1 MGRTGNQLKNRWEE
15 KKREIHRRER
25 ESKRWRDNKIIER
38 EREAQ
43 KEMANK
49 RCSMVEIL
57 YFSEAIKKRE
67 KEIRIGKGRKGEWE
81 ELM

>member
-38 EREAQ
+38 ERG
-43 KEMANK
+43 
-49 RCSMVEIL
+49 
-57 YFSEAIKKRE
+57 SERN
-67 KEIRIGKGRKGEWE
+67 GQQTMQYG
-81 ELM
+81 